1 MRLLIAIGKS
11 VGLILGLGG
20 AILAV
25 ILVAGG
31 LVWLAETFG
40 ANLFFAGV
48 LAVALVGLVASFYY
62 EDRP

>member
-1 MRLLIAIGKS
+1 MRLLKAIGKS
-11 VGLILGLGG
+11 VALIVGL
-20 AILAV
+20 ASAVLAV
-25 ILVAGG
+25 ILVIGG

-48 LAVALVGLVASFYY
+48 LALALVGLVASFYY